1 MTEFKKRTDITLL
14 VISLIIIIASAVII
28 AMSDKLLYFI
38 QDVLQDKVFH
48 RTFNLEK
55 WADTINSLLAFPI
68 FIVIFLDTVFFV
80 KFSKL
85 SKAVLLGTFF
95 AVTVFFITWCNFAG
109 DTFFTNSDLASEI
122 LLAKECFLNKT
133 FWPLTWHYST
143 EFRLLN
149 TQIIT
154 APLFFITKNLHSIKA
169 ISGILVSLLLPL
181 SLWFILGQLKIKLV
195 WTKLVSCL
203 LIFCPWSM
211 LSWDFIQYGN
221 YYVPHVAMSFFYT
234 GLFFAIV
241 FNDLSSKKKKTFTVI
256 FAVLSLI
263 CGMSSIRYILQFQF
277 PLALVTLSLAV
288 NDMVKTN
295 SKFSIK
301 KFFFEN
307 KAAFYSCLGLALGL
321 LGYIFNVLVLSSLY
335 SFSNYN
341 TIKFNEFNEITV
353 MHWLFEILS
362 ALGYKNSVS
371 VLTPSG
377 AVNVFVYVIIVFFI
391 LNTVDFLKA
400 KTASQSKYIFVLYSI
415 VMFVFN
421 AFVFIN
427 TDYYARY
434 LLILLLCIFPC
445 MAIFA
450 EEHSLSIIKR
460 SVLSVSAVCVLLT
473 SSFVCYS
480 TVLSHN
486 ENTDKAAV
494 TQFLDKQGYTLGYG
508 TFWNANVFTQLT
520 DGKIEMCNIRYED
533 DPWLTTSRYYA
544 PDYKAGQKTFIIL
557 SQEEIDSDPKLNSIQ
572 FGTKVYSDKYYTV
585 YEYQDKALVQ
595 KELHSPVFED
605 FIDAKKIK

>member
-14 VISLIIIIASAVII
+14 VISLITIIASAVII

-48 RTFNLEK
+48 RTFRLEK

-95 AVTVFFITWCNFAG
+95 AVTAFFITWCNFAG
-109 DTFFTNSDLASEI
+109 DTFMTNSDLASEI

-181 SLWFILGQLKIKLV
+181 SLWFILVQLKIKSV

-221 YYVPHVAMSFFYT
+221 YYIPHVAMSFFYT

-288 NDMVKTN
+288 NVMVKTN

-307 KAAFYSCLGLALGL
+307 KAVFYSCLGLALGL

-341 TIKFNEFNEITV
+341 TLKFNEFNEITV
-353 MHWLFEILS
+353 MHWLFDILS
-362 ALGYKNSVS
+362 ELGYKNSVS

-557 SQEEIDSDPKLNSIQ
+557 SQKEIDSDPKLNSIQ
-572 FGTKVYSDKYYTV
+572 IGTKVYSDKYYTV

-605 FIDAKKIK
+605 FIDAKTIK

>member
-14 VISLIIIIASAVII
+14 VISLITILASAVII
-28 AMSDKLLYFI
+28 AMSDKFLYFV
-38 QDVLQDKVFH
+38 QDFLQDEVFH
-48 RTFNLEK
+48 RTFSLEK
-55 WADTINSLLAFPI
+55 WADTINSLLVFPI

-95 AVTVFFITWCNFAG
+95 AVTAFFITWCNFVG
-109 DTFFTNSDLASEI
+109 DTFMTNSDLASEI

-181 SLWFILGQLKIKLV
+181 SLWFILSQLKIKSV

-211 LSWDFIQYGN
+211 LSWNFIQYGN

-234 GLFFAIV
+234 GIFFAIV
-241 FNDLSSKKKKTFTVI
+241 FNDLSSKKKNTFTVI
-256 FAVLSLI
+256 FVVLSLI

-288 NDMVKTN
+288 NVMVKTN

-307 KAAFYSCLGLALGL
+307 KAVFYSCLGLALGL

-341 TIKFNEFNEITV
+341 TLKFNEFNEITV
-353 MHWLFEILS
+353 MHWLFDILS
-362 ALGYKNSVS
+362 ALGYKNSIS

-486 ENTDKAAV
+486 ENADKAAV

-520 DGKIEMCNIRYED
+520 DGKIEMCNIRYEA

-557 SQEEIDSDPKLNSIQ
+557 SQKEIDSDAKLSSVQ

-585 YEYQDKALVQ
+585 YEYKDKSLVE
-595 KELHSPVFED
+595 KELHSPAFED
-605 FIDAKKIK
+605 FMDAKTIR

>member
-14 VISLIIIIASAVII
+14 VISLITIIASAVII

-48 RTFNLEK
+48 RTFRLEK
-55 WADTINSLLAFPI
+55 WADTINSLLTFPI

-95 AVTVFFITWCNFAG
+95 AVTAFFITWCNFVG

-181 SLWFILGQLKIKLV
+181 SLWFILGQLKIKSV

-211 LSWDFIQYGN
+211 HSWNVIQYGN
-221 YYVPHVAMSFFYT
+221 YYVPHVAMSFYII

-241 FNDLSSKKKKTFTVI
+241 FNDISSKKKNTFTVI

-263 CGMSSIRYILQFQF
+263 CGMSGIRYILQFQF

-295 SKFSIK
+295 SKFSFK
-301 KFFFEN
+301 KFLFEN
-307 KAAFYSCLGLALGL
+307 KAVFYSCLGLVLGL
-321 LGYIFNVLVLSSLY
+321 LGYIFNVIVLSSLY
-335 SFSNYN
+335 TFSNHN
-341 TIKFNEFNEITV
+341 TSKFNEFNEITV
-353 MHWLFEILS
+353 MHWLFDILS

-371 VLTPSG
+371 ALTPSG
-377 AVNVFVYVIIVFFI
+377 AINIFVYVIIVFFI
-391 LNTVDFLKA
+391 LNTVDFIKA
-400 KTASQSKYIFVLYSI
+400 KSASQSRYIFILYSI

-427 TDYYARY
+427 TEYSARY
-434 LLILLLCIFPC
+434 MVTLLLSIFPC

-486 ENTDKAAV
+486 ENADKAAV

-520 DGKIEMCNIRYED
+520 DGKIEMCNIRYEA

-557 SQEEIDSDPKLNSIQ
+557 SQKEIDSDAKLSSVQ

-585 YEYQDKALVQ
+585 YEYQDKSLVE
-595 KELHSPVFED
+595 KELHSPAFED
-605 FIDAKKIK
+605 FMDGR